1 MTMRQLALL
10 AGVSIS
16 TVSKAFRDAGD
27 VSEETKDRIFALAK
41 ENGCY
46 GKFYK
51 DNFHKKTYA
60 IIFPELE
67 SAFYSDYVRRLQKFI
82 ESNHGMALM
91 SVDNFDKEKQA
102 ELIDYYASYLKV
114 DGIFVISLRTVLK
127 RGYETP
133 IVSLLTSSTERDVV
147 RVDIRAAMQDA
158 VLILK
163 ENGHENIAFLGE
175 QQTLLKAKVF
185 SEVYKTP
192 LQSENIITSE
202 QRFQKAGEDGINQ
215 LLTKE
220 KFYTAIICA
229 YDDLAYGAI
238 RQLKK
243 CGYSVPEDVSVI
255 GIDNIPASE
264 YTETPLTSIDFNSEQ
279 ICENA
284 WKLMAKK
291 IQNRFY
297 CSVENVVV
305 PARLVLRET
314 VGKRK

>member
-10 AGVSIS
+10 AGVSVS
-16 TVSKAFRDAGD
+16 TVSKAFRDASD
-27 VSEETKDRIFALAK
+27 VSEETKNRIFALAK

-51 DNFHKKTYA
+51 DSFDKKTYA

-67 SAFYSDYVRRLQKFI
+67 SAFYSDYVRRLQRII
-82 ESNHGMALM
+82 ESNGGIALM
-91 SVDNFDKEKQA
+91 SVDDFDKEKQA
-102 ELIDYYASYLKV
+102 ELIDYYASFLKV
-114 DGIFVISLRTVLK
+114 DGIFVISLQTALK

-133 IVSLLTSSTERDVV
+133 IVSLLTSSIEQDAV
-147 RVDIRAAMQDA
+147 RSDIHAAMQEA
-158 VLILK
+158 VQILK

-175 QQTLLKAKVF
+175 KHALLKAKVF
-185 SEVYKTP
+185 SKVYKTP
-192 LQSENIITSE
+192 LQSENIIISD
-202 QRFQKAGEDGINQ
+202 QRFQKAGEDGVNQ
-215 LLTKE
+215 LLAKE
-220 KFYTAIICA
+220 KAYTAIICA

-243 CGYSVPEDVSVI
+243 CGYSVPADVSVI

-284 WKLMAKK
+284 WALMAKK
-291 IQNRFY
+291 NQNRFY
-297 CSVENVVV
+297 CSVENIVV
-305 PARLVLRET
+305 PARLILRET
-314 VGKRK
+314 VAKRK